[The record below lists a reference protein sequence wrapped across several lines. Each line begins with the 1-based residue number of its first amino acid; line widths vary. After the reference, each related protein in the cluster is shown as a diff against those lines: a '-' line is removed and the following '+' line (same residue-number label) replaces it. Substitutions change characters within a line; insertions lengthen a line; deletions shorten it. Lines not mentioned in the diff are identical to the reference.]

1 MDGSNCFSKKI
12 IEWMAQ
18 TAHYRKATRV
28 KKMNDQS
35 LLFSI
40 NEITHYFKKWTTGSG
55 VLKKI
60 YFLDKNMMLQI
71 GHLKSSCSQK
81 QQYPE
86 RTLMLKVLLKSSSL
100 EKVAVPKVT
109 LASAIVYNCSSKIF
123 TILYE

>member
-1 MDGSNCFSKKI
+1 MAPTASVKKI

-18 TAHYRKATRV
+18 TAYYRKATRV

-60 YFLDKNMMLQI
+60 FFLYKNVMLQI
-71 GHLKSSCSQK
+71 DPLKSSCSQK
-81 QQYPE
+81 QLYPE
-86 RTLMLKVLLKSSSL
+86 TILRLKVLRKSSSL

-109 LASAIVYNCSSKIF
+109 LASVIVYNCSFKVF
-123 TILYE
+123 TTLYE